1 MNKPGRVTKGVRKLR
16 TKEAGAGVGGLG
28 KSESTLG
35 VDARSVEG
43 YNIDGGRDADADVRS
58 THTAQ
63 SGHSYPP
70 PAVLDPNM
78 RTGAAEWERTLW
90 KKLEVGDLVLLR
102 DDEQVGFCFFTLCP
116 HLPSIFAFVIF
127 YGTNAKHAHRS
138 PQTSSSSPRPT
149 RTGTATSRRRI
160 SMGRR
165 I

>member
-1 MNKPGRVTKGVRKLR
+1 VRKLR

-35 VDARSVEG
+35 VDARSV
-43 YNIDGGRDADADVRS
+43 DGFGERDGRDADVRS

-78 RTGAAEWERTLW
+78 RTGASAEWERTLW

-102 DDEQVGFCFFTLCP
+102 DDEQVCVVFFFTLSS
-116 HLPSIFAFVIF
+116 HLPSIFAFVF
-127 YGTNAKHAHRS
+127 VMLYGTNDTHARRS
-138 PQTSSSSPRPT
+138 QQTSSSSPRPT
-149 RTGTATSRRRI
+149 RTGTAISRRRI
-160 SMGRR
+160 WMGRR